1 MSDEKEDE
9 EFITRVGPLK
19 VDWPRSIG
27 YFGGIGVAVAL
38 DLIAPP
44 LALFVAVV
52 PLLKLLKRREAPR
65 IERAIGAVLEG
76 MAKPIGGDAESTVR
90 LADADGDEAEDDAP
104 AQHAPA
110 PTTAMAPPAHGEREA
125 APRPI
130 EAERHEGRERH
141 AP

>member
-9 EFITRVGPLK
+9 EFVTRVGPLK

-27 YFGGIGVAVAL
+27 YFGGIGIAVAL

-44 LALFVAVV
+44 LALFVAAV

-90 LADADGDEAEDDAP
+90 LADADEDEDDAP
-104 AQHAPA
+104 AQHAP
-110 PTTAMAPPAHGEREA
+110 PSSTALAPPAHGEREA
-125 APRPI
+125 AAQTH
-130 EAERHEGRERH
+130 EADRHEGREH
-141 AP
+141 YAA